1 MFSKLKEKH
10 YFCCSI
16 YKCYKRGEKLKC
28 MQVFL
33 GGGGSFC
40 NEKCDSTENH
50 STENVHLLCC
60 CGFKQRDV
68 SICPQSDEHENEAF
82 IWFIS

>member
-1 MFSKLKEKH
+1 
-10 YFCCSI
+10 
-16 YKCYKRGEKLKC
+16 

-40 NEKCDSTENH
+40 NEKCGSMENH

-68 SICPQSDEHENEAF
+68 SICPQSDEHENEVF
-82 IWFIS
+82 IWFISWVIEKFYQLAYHCHST